1 MKLQRSESIKGVLQA
16 IDSRLQELEGEKE
29 ELQRYE
35 RLDREHRALQ
45 YALHDG
51 ELQRARTAL
60 EALDG
65 ERDQHADRADDA
77 HADLAEADR
86 VVDSAQKAQD
96 RALADA
102 ESEGTRCLASERS
115 TINIFSKKGRGPGAA
130 RRSPSARRARCD
142 VEGPGCQSPFTSD
155 GGVHGVATRDE

>member
-1 MKLQRSESIKGVLQA
+1 MALLKEVGGAGVYEAKRAEAAKTLDETAAKRESIKGVLQA

-65 ERDQHADRADDA
+65 ERDRTC
-77 HADLAEADR
+77 R
-86 VVDSAQKAQD
+86 
-96 RALADA
+96 
-102 ESEGTRCLASERS
+102 
-115 TINIFSKKGRGPGAA
+115 
-130 RRSPSARRARCD
+130 
-142 VEGPGCQSPFTSD
+142 
-155 GGVHGVATRDE
+155 